1 MDLLWAGGRLL
12 VAGPDTGPHPGGEVH
27 AGVVAGIRLAPGTA
41 PALLGVPAH
50 VLRDRRVGLADLWP
64 AREVRRLTGLV
75 AAYGDPRAG
84 LEALARARAAETGPA
99 DPFAAEVVARLRAG
113 RPVAEIAGAAGLGER
128 QLHRRS
134 LHSFGYGPRTP
145 GRILRLR
152 RALALGRAREV
163 PPARR
168 GPARTLAALSS
179 VADAPH
185 RLPPPP
191 CNRTHRTPPRPPS
204 GRSALLRGHSLAD
217 RGLPYAEVAYAAG
230 YADQAHLAREV
241 RALAGTTLTAYSGG
255 AAGAKRETP
264 QPSGSRTTA

>member
-191 CNRTHRTPPRPPS
+191 CNRTH
-204 GRSALLRGHSLAD
+204 
-217 RGLPYAEVAYAAG
+217 GLPYAEVAYAAG
-230 YADQAHLAREV
+230 YADQAHLARET

>member
-1 MDLLWAGGRLL
+1 MYEETPSAGVPGAVLWRVEGGAGVVLPDGCMDLLWADGRLL

-27 AGVVAGIRLAPGTA
+27 AGAVAGIRLAPGTA

-64 AREVRRLTGLV
+64 AREVRRLTGLME
-75 AAYGDPRAG
+75 AYGDPRAG
-84 LEALARARAAETGPA
+84 LEALARARAADTGPA
-99 DPFAAEVVARLRAG
+99 DPFAAEVVDRLRSG
-113 RPVAEIAGAAGLGER
+113 QPVAAIAAAAGLGER

-134 LHSFGYGPRTP
+134 LHSFGYGPRTL

-152 RALALGRAREV
+152 RALALV
-163 PPARR
+163 
-168 GPARTLAALSS
+168 
-179 VADAPH
+179 
-185 RLPPPP
+185 
-191 CNRTHRTPPRPPS
+191 
-204 GRSALLRGHSLAD
+204 D
-217 RGLPYAEVAYAAG
+217 RGLPYAEVAHTAG